1 MGREGGGTVTPTFR
15 RALGR
20 VYAHPH
26 NGVGET
32 VADYSFRLYVTGDT
46 TLSQEAETNLRAL
59 CKDRLDGRHE
69 IEIVDVL
76 ERPDV
81 AEEELVIATP
91 TVVRLAP
98 PPRLRVIGDL
108 SDRELAADAFGLPR
122 PDDSRQGEALG
133 ER

>member
-1 MGREGGGTVTPTFR
+1 
-15 RALGR
+15 

-26 NGVGET
+26 NGIGAT

-46 TLSQEAETNLRAL
+46 TLSREAETNLRAL
-59 CKDRLDGRHE
+59 CKGRLDGRYE

-81 AEEELVIATP
+81 AEEEQIIATP

-108 SDRELAADAFGLPR
+108 SDRERATDAFGLP
-122 PDDSRQGEALG
+122 DAHDSREGDTLSG
-133 ER
+133 R

>member
-1 MGREGGGTVTPTFR
+1 MGHEGGGTVTPTFL
-15 RALGR
+15 ALLDR

-26 NGVGET
+26 NGAGAT
-32 VADYSFRLYVTGDT
+32 VADYSFKLYVTGDT

-59 CKDRLDGRHE
+59 CNDRLDGRYE

-81 AEEELVIATP
+81 AEEELIIATP

-108 SDRELAADAFGLPR
+108 SDREQAADAFGLP
-122 PDDSRQGEALG
+122 DVHDSREGETLG

>member
-1 MGREGGGTVTPTFR
+1 
-15 RALGR
+15 

-26 NGVGET
+26 NGVGAT

-59 CKDRLDGRHE
+59 CKNRLDGRCE

-81 AEEELVIATP
+81 AEEELIIATP

-108 SDRELAADAFGLPR
+108 SDRERAADAFGLP
-122 PDDSRQGEALG
+122 DAHDSREGETLG